1 MTLVSIVIP
10 TRNRAT
16 LLPYA
21 IESALAQEFDDFEVL
36 VSDNSSSDGT
46 PEAVRQFDD
55 RRLRYVRADD
65 VLHMPDSWEFAMSHA
80 RGEYVTYL
88 SDDDAIHPQLLERAW
103 GLMREERSKVVA
115 YPFGGL
121 YYHEDNDDKERVNQ
135 FVFTYPTGQMSTV
148 SSESILN
155 TIARSEFTH
164 HLPRMLNC
172 LCSMALISEARKR
185 LGRLFFPIAPDYT
198 AGLAILSVCSEITFL
213 DDLLLIWGISK
224 KSIGA
229 DQTNKRSSASETF
242 LEEFKSE
249 RDTLYKYTPV
259 KAKTVH
265 NIVAN
270 SVLRMKDEIGMTG
283 FELEPAMYFVRIY
296 KDLIMLEENRSDVA
310 EELRQFFEALEEQP
324 DEIRQ
329 KVKTEIAKLNL
340 RKPHGRFPLGVRRL
354 IGSGKVK
361 EVAKMMLR
369 RPVISEFTVKGEE
382 HGFSNIT
389 ECARQINCIL
399 SSV

>member
-10 TRNRAT
+10 TRNRAN

-21 IESALAQEFDDFEVL
+21 IESALAQEFDDFEVV

-55 RRLRYVRADD
+55 PRLRYVRASE
-65 VLHMPDSWEFAMSHA
+65 VLHMPDSWEFALSHA

-88 SDDDAIHPQLLERAW
+88 SDDDAIHPQLLARVW
-103 GLMREERSKVVA
+103 KVMREARSKVVA

-121 YYHEDNDDKERVNQ
+121 YYHEDHADRERVNQ
-135 FVFTYPTGQMSTV
+135 FVFTYPTGQTSTV
-148 SSESILN
+148 SSESVLN
-155 TIARSEFTH
+155 TLARSEFTH

-172 LCSMALISEARKR
+172 LCSMAVISEARGR

-198 AGLAILSVCSEITFL
+198 AGLAILSACSEITFL
-213 DDLLLIWGISK
+213 DDLLLIWGISE

-229 DQTNKRSSASETF
+229 DQTNKRGSASETF
-242 LEEFKSE
+242 LREFKGE

-270 SVLRMKDEIGMTG
+270 SVLRMKDEIGLTG
-283 FELEPAMYFVRIY
+283 FELDPAMYFIRIY
-296 KDLIMLEENRSDVA
+296 KDLILLEGNGGDVA
-310 EELRQFFEALEEQP
+310 AGLRQIFEALAEQP
-324 DEIRQ
+324 GRAQ
-329 KVKTEIAKLNL
+329 RKVRTAISKLNL
-340 RKPHGRFPLGVRRL
+340 SKHRGRLTQGASRL
-354 IGSGKVK
+354 IRSGKVK
-361 EVAKMMLR
+361 EVAKML
-369 RPVISEFTVKGEE
+369 
-382 HGFSNIT
+382 
-389 ECARQINCIL
+389 
-399 SSV
+399 